1 MNNRLS
7 HVSSSISER
16 RAKPRIDFAY
26 PALVRGHQVS
36 GGKFETQAVLSNMS
50 ANGMFLEH
58 LENSIQEG
66 DDLFIVVRL
75 SSSQQ
80 AEQDAPQIAAQ
91 GRVVRIERQSNGRFG
106 VAVNL
111 HNHRFL

>member
-1 MNNRLS
+1 
-7 HVSSSISER
+7 
-16 RAKPRIDFAY
+16 
-26 PALVRGHQVS
+26 VRGHQTS

-50 ANGMFLEH
+50 ASGMYLDNMEKP
-58 LENSIQEG
+58 IREG

-80 AEQDAPQIAAQ
+80 ARQEAPQIAAQ
-91 GRVVRIERQSNGRFG
+91 GRVVRIESQSDGRFG